1 MRITRHMTFPVPRI
15 LEMVIVAIAVLS
27 GVARAQQRSVPTKA
41 KNIVL
46 VHGAWADGS
55 AWNGVIELLQRAGYT
70 VTAVQ
75 LGLSSLDEDVAKTR
89 EVLAAQTGPT
99 LLVAHSFAGAVI
111 TRLERD
117 APNVVGL
124 VYESAFAPDSGETL
138 KGLLSQPPQPAG
150 AAAIRPDK
158 QGFLWIDPAGYVQ
171 YFAPDVPPIQ
181 ARVMAATQ
189 KPIAAAAFFNE
200 QPFGPPAWRYL
211 PTWYLITTN
220 DQMVPPPAQQLFA
233 RRMGATTLSLAGSH
247 ASMVSHPREVA
258 TFIEQAAQGRQ
269 TTATHGG
276 Q

>member
-1 MRITRHMTFPVPRI
+1 MRIRRDTKLSFPRMLKIV
-15 LEMVIVAIAVLS
+15 VVAIAVLS
-27 GVARAQQRSVPTKA
+27 GVAQAQQRSAPTKA

-55 AWNGVIELLQRAGYT
+55 AWNGVIERLQRTGYT

-75 LGLSSLDEDVAKTR
+75 LGLSSLDEDVARTR

-138 KGLLSQPPQPAG
+138 KGLLNQPPQPAG

-171 YFAPDVPPIQ
+171 FFAPDVPPIQ

-189 KPIAAAAFFNE
+189 KPIAAAAFFND

-220 DQMVPPPAQQLFA
+220 DQMVPPPAQQVFA

-258 TFIEQAAQGRQ
+258 AFIQQAAQGDK
-269 TTATHGG
+269 
-276 Q
+276 